1 MRIIDIFTENTYL
14 KNRQLVLKLNYDKLI
29 ILNYIKT
36 YFEKVLEKKLNSF

>member
-36 YFEKVLEKKLNSF
+36 YFEKVLEKN